1 MKLLFDL
8 FPVILFFA
16 TYKFA
21 GHGHGNGEASCL
33 AAAQSALPLTQE
45 PILLATVVAILAT
58 FAQVGWLL
66 FRRKKVDAM
75 LWVSLAI
82 IVFFGGAT
90 LYFRNPTFIQWKPTV
105 LYWTFGT
112 VLLFAATVLKK
123 NLMRNLM
130 DAQITLPEA
139 VWPRLN
145 AAWAAFLF
153 VMGGANLVA
162 MRLLSCDGWVSFKL
176 YGLTGLMFVFVIGQ
190 ALLLAKYMEEEKT

>member
-16 TYKFA
+16 TYKLA
-21 GHGHGNGEASCL
+21 GHENAGSGSCL
-33 AAAQSALPLTQE
+33 MAAQSALPLTQE
-45 PILLATVVAILAT
+45 PILLATVVAIIAT

-66 FRRKKVDAM
+66 LRRKKVDTM
-75 LWVSLAI
+75 LWISLAI

-90 LYFRNPTFIQWKPTV
+90 LYFHNPTFIQWKPTV
-105 LYWTFGT
+105 LYWLFGT
-112 VLLFAATVLKK
+112 ILLFAATVLKK
-123 NLMRNLM
+123 NLMQQLM
-130 DAQITLPEA
+130 DSQIVLPDH
-139 VWPRLN
+139 VWPKLN
-145 AAWAAFLF
+145 GAWIAFLF
-153 VMGGANLVA
+153 AMGAANLFA

>member
-21 GHGHGNGEASCL
+21 GHGGEGGGSCL
-33 AAAQSALPLTQE
+33 AAAQAALPLTQE

-66 FRRKKVDAM
+66 LRKRKVDVM
-75 LWVSLAI
+75 LWISLAI
-82 IVFFGGAT
+82 IVVFGGAT

-105 LYWTFGT
+105 LYW
-112 VLLFAATVLKK
+112 LFAAILVIATAVLKK
-123 NLMRNLM
+123 NLMRHLM
-130 DAQITLPEA
+130 GEQIDLPEH

-145 AAWAAFLF
+145 IAWAGFLF
-153 VMGGANLVA
+153 AMGAANLVA
-162 MRLLSCDGWVSFKL
+162 MQWLSCDGWVSFKL

-190 ALLLAKYMEEEKT
+190 AVLLAKYMKEEDS